1 MKGIDIEKEY
11 FEWFQREFPSHEVE
25 IHYSVTITKTGKSVP
40 HVMVSVSKEP
50 EGWVHAFSTDTKP
63 ATVEQ
68 MICSLQGSLKF
79 WAELGKRPPLV
90 SRLPRQIIQLELEA
104 AEEQGPNLFEVTL
117 RGLLETQLGAIKVT
131 TERVN
136 RYLSMS
142 RGKMYLLLE
151 GVGCKKEQLEQ
162 LRKLDV

>member
-1 MKGIDIEKEY
+1 MTADVVYSDIKSYFPNNNIKVHCCNTYTNEGYID
-11 FEWFQREFPSHEVE
+11 
-25 IHYSVTITKTGKSVP
+25 YSI
-40 HVMVSVSKEP
+40 MVSVSIPNSKEP
-50 EGWVHAFSTDTKP
+50 SWVYAFSKAEKP
-63 ATVEQ
+63 QSISEMVL
-68 MICSLQGSLKF
+68 SLNKSLKF

-104 AEEQGPNLFEVTL
+104 SVDQGPNLFEVTL
-117 RGLLETQLGAIKVT
+117 RGLLETQLGASKVT